1 MTNNS
6 RYSERSPDFQ
16 VETYAAVRLYLD
28 SWRWTG
34 VPFLIRAEKCLRN
47 RCDGSVCKAEG
58 IAGRRFSYMSGSCA
72 GPYQADKSRSHRP
85 ARSQALTSMPSGYA
99 QPHLVPRRGAFNLFN
114 AFPSR
119 AKAGVNCS
127 GNGLHATSPQA
138 GPKMSIVLSTAAGP
152 TPIPRNF
159 GRISPCSR

>member
-99 QPHLVPRRGAFNLFN
+99 KQPGVSTLLCKRPRLVFGDGCAREGGNFPFPRSAILEKVCG
-114 AFPSR
+114 S
-119 AKAGVNCS
+119 
-127 GNGLHATSPQA
+127 
-138 GPKMSIVLSTAAGP
+138 
-152 TPIPRNF
+152 
-159 GRISPCSR
+159 